1 MAETLHTKILPENQ
15 FQLFESLS
23 SLPFITDFYLA
34 SGTGLALQIG
44 HRRSLDLAFLG

>member
-1 MAETLHTKILPENQ
+1 MAVTLHTEILTENQ

-23 SLPFITDFYLA
+23 CLPFITDFYLA
-34 SGTGLALQIG
+34 GGTGLALQIG